1 MPQPEISY
9 ALPVSCL
16 EVSGTVTETHDT
28 ILGEITS
35 TPVATVALHT
45 HGIDRNQVLQILTGT
60 FRDTSLALQLTDDGL
75 LTSAD
80 AESTGQL
87 GKVVVGTV
95 GVAAALASIVAPPPV
110 AAVAAAAVGAIPG
123 LELAFAYTAPREE
136 EEEKEPTPDQK
147 IAAAY
152 VERYAEIAL
161 LRAQYASLVDEAVAR
176 IATLAE
182 GMVAGDPVR
191 WAAGAQ
197 IRQQSE
203 LLTTLRAELEPL
215 DQHFATW
222 RASTIT
228 THATQYQ
235 RCFSLDT
242 LRGAGVRVT
251 HDEVV
256 FGGNAD
262 ASVRFAWDTLGVAV
276 AMEPAGTPN
285 KVPVETR
292 PNAVIVRLPR
302 RIRLSV
308 YERVDGR
315 PVLRQ
320 EKPYLVVDS
329 ACETQVV
336 RFRRSLWA
344 KRSTKLGFGDLGVLN
359 SYAVGSTSSAT
370 ALADAASQLPKTVS
384 SNLDEADKIA
394 KDLSANGA
402 APAAS
407 AKAATKSS

>member
-16 EVSGTVTETHDT
+16 EVSGTVTETHDS
-28 ILGEITS
+28 ILDDT
-35 TPVATVALHT
+35 TYAPVSTVALHT

-60 FRDTSLALQLTDDGL
+60 LRDTALALQLTDDGL

-87 GKVVVGTV
+87 GKVVVGVV
-95 GVAAALASIVAPPPV
+95 GAGAALASLVAAPPV
-110 AAVAAAAVGAIPG
+110 GAAAAAAAAVAGHEAARAAAEIPQAG
-123 LELAFAYTAPREE
+123 KQL
-136 EEEKEPTPDQK
+136 TPEQK

-152 VERYAEIAL
+152 AKAFPDIAARRTRYAT
-161 LRAQYASLVDEAVAR
+161 LVSDAVDR
-176 IATLAE
+176 TATLAE
-182 GMVAGDPVR
+182 GMLADD
-191 WAAGAQ
+191 AAPTTASAA
-197 IRQQSE
+197 IRQQRE
-203 LLTTLRAELEPL
+203 LLTILRAELDPL
-215 DQHFATW
+215 DKHFASW
-222 RASTIT
+222 RAGTIT
-228 THATQYQ
+228 THVTQHQ
-235 RCFSLDT
+235 RCFSLDV

-251 HDEVV
+251 CDEVV
-256 FGGNAD
+256 FARDAD
-262 ASVRFAWDTLGVAV
+262 ESVRFAWDTLGVAV
-276 AMEPAGTPN
+276 TMEPAGTPRPI
-285 KVPVETR
+285 PVETR

-308 YERVDGR
+308 YERVDGV

-320 EKPYLVVDS
+320 EKPYLVVDA

-344 KRSTKLGFGDLGVLN
+344 KRSTKLGFGDLGVLT

-402 APAAS
+402 APA
-407 AKAATKSS
+407 KAATHSS